1 MSRINGFV
9 GRRDFLKF
17 ASVIGVAATAF
28 SVGPARRRH
37 RFWNLEQTAVA
48 AIHPVNSNPVSPN
61 KAVRRLLDGNQRFIH
76 QKRQYPD
83 QSLERLRLVAK
94 AQYPFAAILG
104 CADSRVP
111 AEIVFDQGLGDLF
124 VVRVAGNVVS
134 DTVIGSL
141 EYSTTVLGSQ
151 LIMVLGH
158 RRCGAVAEAIK
169 NEPLP
174 GRIGLI
180 IEGIKPALA
189 KIKFTT
195 SDLTEDAVIAN
206 IQYQTEK
213 LQESS
218 TILAGLL
225 REGKLKIIGACYD
238 IDTGKVNI
246 ISNRSRGGSKKC
258 SIQNHMESIR
268 KLG

>member
-17 ASVIGVAATAF
+17 ASVLGIAATAF
-28 SVGPARRRH
+28 GDS
-37 RFWNLEQTAVA
+37 FWNPEQTAVA
-48 AIHPVNSNPVSPN
+48 DIHPVNPNPISPN
-61 KAVRRLLDGNQRFIH
+61 EAVRRLLDGNQRFIH

-141 EYSTTVLGSQ
+141 EYSTTALGSQ
-151 LIMVLGH
+151 LIVVLGH
-158 RRCGAVAEAIK
+158 RRCGAVAEAMK

-180 IEGIKPALA
+180 IEGIKPS
-189 KIKFTT
+189 IERVKFRTG
-195 SDLTEDAVIAN
+195 DNMQDAVIAN

-213 LQESS
+213 LQENS
-218 TILAGLL
+218 TILAKLL
-225 REGKLKIIGACYD
+225 HEGKLKIVSACYD
-238 IDTGKVNI
+238 LDTGKVNI
-246 ISNRSRGGSKKC
+246 IT
-258 SIQNHMESIR
+258 
-268 KLG
+268 

>member
-9 GRRDFLKF
+9 GRRNFLKF
-17 ASVIGVAATAF
+17 ASVVGIAATTF
-28 SVGPARRRH
+28 GDI
-37 RFWNLEQTAVA
+37 FWNTEQTAVA
-48 AIHPVNSNPVSPN
+48 DIHPVNPNSISPN
-61 KAVRRLLDGNQRFIH
+61 QAIRRLLDGNQRFIH

-83 QSLERLRLVAK
+83 QSLEHLRLVAK

-141 EYSTTVLGSQ
+141 EYSTAVLGSQ

-180 IEGIKPALA
+180 IEGIKPSVERV
-189 KIKFTT
+189 KFRTG
-195 SDLTEDAVIAN
+195 DNMQDAVVAN

-218 TILAGLL
+218 TILAKLL
-225 REGKLKIIGACYD
+225 GEGKLKIVGACYD

-246 ISNRSRGGSKKC
+246 IT
-258 SIQNHMESIR
+258 
-268 KLG
+268 

>member
-9 GRRDFLKF
+9 GRRNFLKF
-17 ASVIGVAATAF
+17 ASVVGIAATAF
-28 SVGPARRRH
+28 GDS
-37 RFWNLEQTAVA
+37 FWSTEQTAVA
-48 AIHPVNSNPVSPN
+48 DIHPDNPNPVSAN
-61 KAVRRLLDGNQRFIH
+61 EAIKRLLDGNQRFIN
-76 QKRQYPD
+76 QKRKYPD

-151 LIMVLGH
+151 LIVILGH
-158 RRCGAVAEAIK
+158 KRCGAVAEAIK

-180 IEGIKPALA
+180 IEGIKPSVERVKLRTGD
-189 KIKFTT
+189 IMQ
-195 SDLTEDAVIAN
+195 DAVIAN

-213 LQESS
+213 LQEKS
-218 TILAGLL
+218 TILANLL
-225 REGKLKIIGACYD
+225 REGKLKIVSACYD
-238 IDTGKVNI
+238 IDTGKINI
-246 ISNRSRGGSKKC
+246 IT
-258 SIQNHMESIR
+258 
-268 KLG
+268 

>member
-17 ASVIGVAATAF
+17 ASIVGIAATVF
-28 SVGPARRRH
+28 GDS
-37 RFWNLEQTAVA
+37 FWNPEQTAVA
-48 AIHPVNSNPVSPN
+48 DIHPNPNSISPN
-61 KAVRRLLDGNQRFIH
+61 EAIRRLLDGNQRFIH

-83 QSLERLRLVAK
+83 QSLEHLRLVAK
-94 AQYPFAAILG
+94 AQYPFAAIFG

-111 AEIVFDQGLGDLF
+111 AEIIFDQGLGDLF

-141 EYSTTVLGSQ
+141 EYSTAVLGSQ
-151 LIMVLGH
+151 LIVVLGH

-169 NEPLP
+169 NELLP

-180 IEGIKPALA
+180 IEGIKPSLER
-189 KIKFTT
+189 IKFRTG
-195 SDLTEDAVIAN
+195 DNMQDAVIAN

-213 LQESS
+213 LQENS
-218 TILAGLL
+218 TILAKLL
-225 REGKLKIIGACYD
+225 REGKLKIVGACYD

-246 ISNRSRGGSKKC
+246 IT
-258 SIQNHMESIR
+258 
-268 KLG
+268 

>member
-17 ASVIGVAATAF
+17 ASVVGIAATTF
-28 SVGPARRRH
+28 GDS
-37 RFWNLEQTAVA
+37 FWNSEQTVVA
-48 AIHPVNSNPVSPN
+48 EIHPVNSNPISPN
-61 KAVRRLLDGNQRFIH
+61 EAVRRLLDGNQRFIH
-76 QKRQYPD
+76 QKRKYPD
-83 QSLERLRLVAK
+83 QSLEHLRLVAK

-134 DTVIGSL
+134 DTVIASL
-141 EYSTTVLGSQ
+141 EYSTVVLGSQ
-151 LIMVLGH
+151 LIVVLGH

-169 NEPLP
+169 NQPLP

-180 IEGIKPALA
+180 IEGIKPSLERV
-189 KIKFTT
+189 KFRTG
-195 SDLTEDAVIAN
+195 DNMQDAVLAN
-206 IQYQTEK
+206 IQYQAEK

-218 TILAGLL
+218 TILAKFLH
-225 REGKLKIIGACYD
+225 EGKLKIVGACYD
-238 IDTGKVNI
+238 IDTGKVSVI
-246 ISNRSRGGSKKC
+246 T
-258 SIQNHMESIR
+258 
-268 KLG
+268 

>member
-17 ASVIGVAATAF
+17 ASVVGIAAIAF
-28 SVGPARRRH
+28 GD
-37 RFWNLEQTAVA
+37 RFWSTQQIAVA
-48 AIHPVNSNPVSPN
+48 DIHPVNSNPVSPN
-61 KAVRRLLDGNQRFIH
+61 EAVRRLLDGNQRFIH

-141 EYSTTVLGSQ
+141 EYSTAILGSQ
-151 LIMVLGH
+151 LIVVLGH

-180 IEGIKPALA
+180 IEGIKPSIERVKLR
-189 KIKFTT
+189 T
-195 SDLTEDAVIAN
+195 DDNMQDAVIAN

-218 TILAGLL
+218 TILAKLL
-225 REGKLKIIGACYD
+225 SEGKLKIIGACYD

-246 ISNRSRGGSKKC
+246 IT
-258 SIQNHMESIR
+258 
-268 KLG
+268 

>member
-1 MSRINGFV
+1 MSRINGFI

-17 ASVIGVAATAF
+17 ASLVGIAATGF
-28 SVGPARRRH
+28 GDS
-37 RFWNLEQTAVA
+37 FWNSEQTAIA
-48 AIHPVNSNPVSPN
+48 DIHPVNPNPISPN
-61 KAVRRLLDGNQRFIH
+61 EAIKRLLEGNQRFIH

-151 LIMVLGH
+151 LIVVLGH
-158 RRCGAVAEAIK
+158 KRCGAVAEAIK

-180 IEGIKPALA
+180 IEGIKPS
-189 KIKFTT
+189 IERVKFRTG
-195 SDLTEDAVIAN
+195 DNMQDAVIAN

-218 TILAGLL
+218 TILAKLL
-225 REGKLKIIGACYD
+225 REGKLKIVGACYD

-246 ISNRSRGGSKKC
+246 IT
-258 SIQNHMESIR
+258 
-268 KLG
+268 